1 MKKGLIHFGMA
12 AVLSCL
18 LIVSPADANSD
29 KVRLKT
35 AVVETMLVPESGE
48 ALSWERS
55 FPETMF
61 MPRDIERAGVRGC
74 GIFSFNIGKDG
85 KAKDI
90 ETEAAVPRFGLSR
103 LARDYIKLWRWEAK
117 PSGGIEEQVLLRL
130 DFCIAGATEDEV
142 QQFCAY
148 QATLPCKDNPR

>member
-1 MKKGLIHFGMA
+1 MANNNVQVGSMKKGLIHFGMA

-103 LARDYIKLWRWEAK
+103 LARDYIKLGDGRRNL
-117 PSGGIEEQVLLRL
+117 QVVSKNKY
-130 DFCIAGATEDEV
+130 CCV
-142 QQFCAY
+142 
-148 QATLPCKDNPR
+148 

>member
-1 MKKGLIHFGMA
+1 MKKSLAHFGSALALLTVCGISA
-12 AVLSCL
+12 AH
-18 LIVSPADANSD
+18 ANPD
-29 KVRLKT
+29 RVILKT

-90 ETEAAVPRFGLSR
+90 ETEAAVPSFGLSR
-103 LARDYIKLWRWEAK
+103 LAKDYIKLWRWEAK

-130 DFCIAGATEDEV
+130 DFCIAGATEEEV
-142 QQFCAY
+142 KQFCAY
-148 QATLPCKDNPR
+148 QATLPCQDTRG